1 MKRAIYHLNKDDN
14 CYDILDETSEGLL
27 IEYIDDD
34 NITRLKLEN
43 KRQRKEWDDY
53 GDSRE

>member
-34 NITRLKLEN
+34 NMTRLKLEN